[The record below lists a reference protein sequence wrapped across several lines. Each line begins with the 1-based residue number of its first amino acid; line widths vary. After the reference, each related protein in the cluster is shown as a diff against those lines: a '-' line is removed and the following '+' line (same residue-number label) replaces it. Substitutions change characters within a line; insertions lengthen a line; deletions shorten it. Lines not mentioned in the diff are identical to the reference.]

1 MLAHPLRDVAVMRP
15 WRTWLTVVLTLL
27 AMSTTVEAHA
37 DEVDG
42 SAISPRGWVRAI
54 GLGTFS
60 AVYAT
65 CLVVGYV
72 GLEQDN
78 EPLAPLMIPIVGPL
92 VTTATT
98 EMAPEGDALMY
109 ALSGLQ
115 VAGLL
120 VLGLSFVGDDDA
132 SPSPELTFAPQ
143 LSPSV
148 AGMQMGLTF

>member
-1 MLAHPLRDVAVMRP
+1 M
-15 WRTWLTVVLTLL
+15 WLTVVLTLL

-37 DEVDG
+37 DEEAVDG
-42 SAISPRGWVRAI
+42 SGIGPRGWVRAV

-60 AVYAT
+60 SIYAS
-65 CLVVGYV
+65 CLIIGYV
-72 GLEQDN
+72 GLEQGN

-115 VAGLL
+115 VTGLL
-120 VLGLSFVGDDDA
+120 MLGLSFVGDDDA